1 MTRIVAFA
9 MFVATWNLSAAQ
21 DGRVGD
27 AAEDITAAAPDLDGV
42 WLAAPGTIAAPTQA
56 VEMVGPELPQL
67 TAEGLRIREEY
78 DLFVDDP
85 GYLCSPSSI
94 NRVWSNPVPIEIEQ
108 HPDRVILRYEYM
120 DAVRTVYL
128 DGRSQPVDRPPEV
141 LGHSVGRYEGS
152 TLIIE
157 STGFTFGYIGTV
169 SGTPQT
175 ETLST
180 VERLTLSDD
189 GQRFRLDI
197 FHVDPATFTTP
208 WISTRDFARRTD
220 LERLVWDCVLE
231 DAGYEEF
238 QDP

>member
-1 MTRIVAFA
+1 
-9 MFVATWNLSAAQ
+9 
-21 DGRVGD
+21 
-27 AAEDITAAAPDLDGV
+27 
-42 WLAAPGTIAAPTQA
+42 
-56 VEMVGPELPQL
+56 MVGPEQPQL
-67 TAEGLRIREEY
+67 TAAALQIRDRY

-108 HPDRVILRYEYM
+108 HADRVILRYEYM

-128 DGRSQPVDRPPEV
+128 DGRSQSADRPPEV
-141 LGHSVGRYEGS
+141 LGHSVGRFEGS
-152 TLIIE
+152 TLVIE

-180 VERLTLSDD
+180 VERLTMTED
-189 GQRFRLDI
+189 GQLFRLNIAHEDS
-197 FHVDPATFTTP
+197 ATFTTP

-220 LERLVWDCVLE
+220 LERLEWDCVLE
-231 DAGYEEF
+231 DAGYEEIP
-238 QDP
+238 DP

>member
-1 MTRIVAFA
+1 MTRIIAFA
-9 MFVATWNLSAAQ
+9 VLAATWNLSAAQ
-21 DGRVGD
+21 DVSLGE
-27 AAEDITAAAPDLDGV
+27 AAEDVTTALPDFNGV
-42 WLAAPGTIAAPTQA
+42 WLAAPGAIGARTES

-67 TAEGLRIREEY
+67 TAEALRIREDY

-85 GYLCSPSSI
+85 GYICSPSSI

-108 HPDRVILRYEYM
+108 LPDRVILRYEYM

-128 DGRSQPVDRPPEV
+128 GEQRESADMPPEI

-152 TLIIE
+152 TLVIE
-157 STGFTFGYIGTV
+157 STGFTSGYIGTV

-180 VERLTLSDD
+180 VERLTLSEN

-197 FHVDPATFTTP
+197 FHEDPATFTIP
-208 WISTRDFARRTD
+208 WISTRVFALRAD
-220 LERLVWDCVLE
+220 LDRLVWDCILE
-231 DAGYEEF
+231 DAGYEEVP
-238 QDP
+238 DP